1 MNRFAAV
8 PLTLIL
14 LALGVAACGGDDA
27 PSKAEFAAS
36 AEKICKDAEKQLRG
50 LGESKTR
57 AQVADSIDKAIDA
70 TQTSVDELQDLD
82 LPEGEAGDQAQEFV
96 DAIEREIDKGIPA
109 LEDLGEAIKTNDDKA
124 AQEAY
129 GRLQEIQDTES
140 DKLARE
146 LGIEGC
152 AN

>member
-27 PSKAEFAAS
+27 PSKADFAAS

>member
-1 MNRFAAV
+1 MNRFVAA
-8 PLTLIL
+8 PLIL
-14 LALGVAACGGDDA
+14 IVLSLGLVACGGDDA
-27 PSKAEFAAS
+27 PSKADFAAS

-50 LGESKTR
+50 LGESRSR
-57 AQVADSIDKAIDA
+57 AEVAKSIEKAVDA
-70 TQTSVDELQDLD
+70 TQTSVDELQDLE
-82 LPEGEAGDQAQEFV
+82 LPEGAAGDQAKQFV
-96 DAIEREIDKGIPA
+96 DAIESEIDKGVPA

-124 AQEAY
+124 AQDAY
-129 GRLQEIQDTES
+129 RRLQGIENADS

>member
-1 MNRFAAV
+1 
-8 PLTLIL
+8 
-14 LALGVAACGGDDA
+14 
-27 PSKAEFAAS
+27 
-36 AEKICKDAEKQLRG
+36 
-50 LGESKTR
+50 
-57 AQVADSIDKAIDA
+57 
-70 TQTSVDELQDLD
+70 
-82 LPEGEAGDQAQEFV
+82 V
-96 DAIEREIDKGIPA
+96 DAIESEIDKGIPA

>member
-27 PSKAEFAAS
+27 PTKADFAAS

-57 AQVADSIDKAIDA
+57 AEVADSIDKAVEA
-70 TQTSVDELQDLD
+70 TQSSVDELQDLE
-82 LPEGEAGDQAQEFV
+82 LPEGEAGDQAKEFV
-96 DAIEREIDKGIPA
+96 AAIEGEIDKGIPA
-109 LEDLGEAIKTNDDKA
+109 LEDLGEAIKTNDEKA
-124 AQEAY
+124 AQDAY
-129 GRLQEIQDTES
+129 RKLQEIENTDS